1 MFKSFFCLSSFFF
14 FFAQNVFFKKK
25 PWSTLVGLKRN
36 DVKNLYKSLFSM
48 VNLLYI
54 STAEKKNIY
63 IYIRRKKEKQGLSLT
78 ENKLNCNMFATT
90 KRLHCFY
97 SGKCENDYCIN

>member
-1 MFKSFFCLSSFFF
+1 MFSL
-14 FFAQNVFFKKK
+14 KK

-48 VNLLYI
+48 VSLLYI
-54 STAEKKNIY
+54 STAEYIY

>member
-1 MFKSFFCLSSFFF
+1 MCFYGACGLFDLLLGLTETCSNLFSVCLSSFFF
-14 FFAQNVFFKKK
+14 SLHRMFSLKKN

-54 STAEKKNIY
+54 STAEKKKY
-63 IYIRRKKEKQGLSLT
+63 IYILGERRR
-78 ENKLNCNMFATT
+78 NK
-90 KRLHCFY
+90 
-97 SGKCENDYCIN
+97 G